1 MDADVACQMAQG
13 ARERLGADV
22 AVAVTGIAGPG
33 GAEPG
38 KPVGTVWLGLAGAHG
53 SHAERRRF
61 AGSRDEVRAQTV
73 LWALSALEAAL
84 GGGGDVQGG

>member
-1 MDADVACQMAQG
+1 MWP
-13 ARERLGADV
+13 ARWRKARGSVLARTWPWR
-22 AVAVTGIAGPG
+22 VTGIAGPG